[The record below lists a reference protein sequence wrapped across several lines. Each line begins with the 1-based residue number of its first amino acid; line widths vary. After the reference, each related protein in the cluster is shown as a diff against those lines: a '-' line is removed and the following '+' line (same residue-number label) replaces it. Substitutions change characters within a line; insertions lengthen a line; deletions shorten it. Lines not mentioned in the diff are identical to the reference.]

1 MKTMKHEAV
10 AKVGDEIKAYDF
22 DPTRTKE
29 TYVQGVVLAKGH
41 FDRGYYSYKVE
52 LTKRVLNNVDVT
64 KNAEDK
70 IWYVPFEVSL
80 FEFDTRV
87 TLIKKAVEEEL
98 TADLKRWIY
107 FYNTFPLTKEKVTL
121 PLTQKKA
128 DFIFSE
134 TSSDI
139 NDIEQ
144 SCIPE
149 KTYIFSV
156 EHHKNV
162 QEDLIKMG
170 FVNNA

>member
-1 MKTMKHEAV
+1 M
-10 AKVGDEIKAYDF
+10 
-22 DPTRTKE
+22 
-29 TYVQGVVLAKGH
+29 
-41 FDRGYYSYKVE
+41 
-52 LTKRVLNNVDVT
+52 
-64 KNAEDK
+64 
-70 IWYVPFEVSL
+70 
-80 FEFDTRV
+80 
-87 TLIKKAVEEEL
+87 
-98 TADLKRWIY
+98 
-107 FYNTFPLTKEKVTL
+107 
-121 PLTQKKA
+121 TQEKA